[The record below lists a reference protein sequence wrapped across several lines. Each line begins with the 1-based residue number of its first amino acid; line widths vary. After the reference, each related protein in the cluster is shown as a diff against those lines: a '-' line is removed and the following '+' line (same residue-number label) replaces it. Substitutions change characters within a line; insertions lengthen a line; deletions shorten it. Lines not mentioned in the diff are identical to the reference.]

1 MEMDTSATTTLTIVP
16 SFGVSWL
23 ITVDMAAWEGW
34 RIAGER
40 AGERDVESGACARAS
55 RARMTIS
62 TAKHGICKNQGTI
75 WTPWGSAERR
85 GAGELAA

>member
-34 RIAGER
+34 RIAGGR
-40 AGERDVESGACARAS
+40 AGERASGTWSRGHARA
-55 RARMTIS
+55 RR
-62 TAKHGICKNQGTI
+62 
-75 WTPWGSAERR
+75 ER
-85 GAGELAA
+85 G